1 MKENGHTGL
10 YGKIGFTLVEMIC
23 VLLLLGIIGLLSTR
37 VFTNMVKGYTLA
49 KNSDAAVQKAQNAMQ
64 RMTIDF
70 TYMLVNVSS
79 GTSNTI
85 TYNTSLNN
93 ALQISIY
100 QSGNIIYYSFS
111 GGIYPLA
118 DGVKSNSLQ
127 FAYYNT
133 YNSPAD
139 NAMTSGTSLIGIRY
153 TMVGSDANSGFSQ
166 TYATR
171 VKAGK
176 L

>member
-1 MKENGHTGL
+1 MKGDQ
-10 YGKIGFTLVEMIC
+10 YARCPRRAGFTLIEMIC
-23 VLLLLGIIGLLSTR
+23 AMLLLGILGLLSTR
-37 VFTNMVKGYTLA
+37 LLTNMVQGYTLA

-93 ALQISIY
+93 SLQISIY
-100 QSGNIIYYSFS
+100 QSGNTIYYSF
-111 GGIYPLA
+111 GGGNYALT
-118 DGVKSNSLQ
+118 DGVENNSLQ
-127 FAYYNT
+127 FSYYNT
-133 YNSPAD
+133 YSSSAG
-139 NAMTSGTSLIGIRY
+139 NALTSGTALVGISY
-153 TMVGSDANSGFSQ
+153 TMVGSDTNSTFSQ
-166 TYATR
+166 TYNTR
-171 VKAGK
+171 VKVGK